1 MGEVSGRWFSD
12 QAELHTGDLV
22 ASVAVTRRS
31 DLTDAQW
38 ARLESLLPR
47 GKKAGRPPKWTKR
60 QLIDGIRWRT
70 RVGCPWR
77 DVPPQYGS
85 WSACYG
91 LFRRWQR
98 AGTWLVI
105 WKLLQAFAE
114 AAGVIVWQVSVDS
127 TIMRAHQHAA
137 GARRD
142 GDGQAEPPA
151 GSGQHE
157 PLDHGLGRSRGGWT
171 TKLHL
176 ACEQGCRV
184 LALLVTAGQAGDS
197 PQFTTV
203 LDAIGVAKLSGGR
216 SRVRPHRVLADKAY
230 SSRANREWLR
240 RHGIRATI
248 PIPGDQAA
256 HRRNRGRV
264 GGRPPAFDPSV
275 YRDRNAV
282 ERGINQLKHNR
293 AVATRFDK
301 LAVRYLAT
309 IHIAAI
315 NQWLRNS

>member
-1 MGEVSGRWFSD
+1 M
-12 QAELHTGDLV
+12 T
-22 ASVAVTRRS
+22 SVAVAGRA

-38 ARLESLLPR
+38 ARLVPLLPR
-47 GKKAGRPPKWTKR
+47 PKKAGRPPMWTKR

-85 WSACYG
+85 WSAVYG

-98 AGTWLVI
+98 GGVWWLIV
-105 WKLLQAFAE
+105 KMLQVFAD
-114 AAGVIVWQVSVDS
+114 ATGSIGWQVSVDS

-142 GDGQAEPPA
+142 GAAQAEPP
-151 GSGQHE
+151 GGEGELE
-157 PLDHGLGRSRGGWT
+157 PADHGLGRSGGGWT

-184 LALLVTAGQAGDS
+184 LSLLVTPGQAADS

-203 LDAIGVAKLSGGR
+203 LDEIEVAKIGGGR
-216 SRVRPHRVLADKAY
+216 ARVRPQRVLADKAY
-230 SSRANREWLR
+230 SSRANRAWLR

-248 PIPGDQAA
+248 PVPADQAA
-256 HRRNRGRV
+256 NRRNRGAG
-264 GGRPPAFDPSV
+264 GGRPPAFDPVV

-282 ERGINQLKHNR
+282 ERGIDQLKQHR
-293 AVATRFDK
+293 AVATRYDK
-301 LAVRYLAT
+301 LAVRYQAT
-309 IHIAAI
+309 IHIAVI
-315 NQWLRNS
+315 NQWLRTQ

>member
-1 MGEVSGRWFSD
+1 M
-12 QAELHTGDLV
+12 T
-22 ASVAVTRRS
+22 SVAVAGRA

-38 ARLESLLPR
+38 ARLVPLLPR
-47 GKKAGRPPKWTKR
+47 PKKAGRPPMWTKR

-85 WSACYG
+85 WSAVYG

-98 AGTWLVI
+98 GGAWWLIVKMLQVFAGATGSI
-105 WKLLQAFAE
+105 
-114 AAGVIVWQVSVDS
+114 GWQVSVDS

-142 GDGQAEPPA
+142 GAAQAEPP
-151 GSGQHE
+151 GGDGELE
-157 PLDHGLGRSRGGWT
+157 PADHGLGRSRGGWT

-184 LALLVTAGQAGDS
+184 LSLLVTPGQAADS

-203 LDAIGVAKLSGGR
+203 LDEIEVAKIGGGR
-216 SRVRPHRVLADKAY
+216 ARVRPQRVLADKAY
-230 SSRANREWLR
+230 SSRANRAWLR

-248 PIPGDQAA
+248 PVPADQAA
-256 HRRNRGRV
+256 NRRNRGAG
-264 GGRPPAFDPSV
+264 GGRPPAFDPVV

-282 ERGINQLKHNR
+282 ERGIDQLKQHR
-293 AVATRFDK
+293 AVATRYDK
-301 LAVRYLAT
+301 LAVRYQAT
-309 IHIAAI
+309 IHIAVI
-315 NQWLRNS
+315 NQWLRTQ